1 MRMTA
6 DAFDQLCQLARLR
19 PASTATTSARL
30 VLVDGQAAADVA
42 RQLGVHAGT
51 VANAVSHARAAA
63 RLAAGVASGV
73 TDTAATAARRG
84 RPPGPA
90 KPRPPQGPE
99 TAGMAPPPSR

>member
-6 DAFDQLCQLARLR
+6 NAFNQLCQLARLR
-19 PASTATTSARL
+19 ADSVATAAARL

-51 VANAVSHARAAA
+51 VANAVSHARRAA
-63 RLAAGVASGV
+63 RLAASVAAGV

-84 RPPGPA
+84 RPAGA
-90 KPRPPQGPE
+90 ARPRPPQGP
-99 TAGMAPPPSR
+99 TAAEPMPPPSR